1 MFPTKD
7 EVSSIGVWSHGFP
20 TVIIDHDTSVKGLRQ
35 LYYRPEFRYSLACHV
50 IHSSL
55 STVILRV
62 YFAHLP
68 WLFSLE
74 LSGNQTRLQPD
85 VFMISP

>member
-1 MFPTKD
+1 M
-7 EVSSIGVWSHGFP
+7 SHGFP

-55 STVILRV
+55 STVNLILSNSAVQFRAIRKSNKV
-62 YFAHLP
+62 ASCLIHDFPVMYG
-68 WLFSLE
+68 W
-74 LSGNQTRLQPD
+74 GWRL
-85 VFMISP
+85 ISNTL